1 MVSRKVIV
9 CKYGPYSLESQV
21 DVNIEN
27 YLTYILNSNCFSYSY
42 TAYRFKLF
50 SFSILTFMF

>member
-9 CKYGPYSLESQV
+9 FKYGPYSLESQV

-27 YLTYILNSNCFSYSY
+27 YLTYILNSNWFSYSY

-50 SFSILTFMF
+50 SFSILAFMF

>member
-27 YLTYILNSNCFSYSY
+27 YLTYILNSNWFSYS
-42 TAYRFKLF
+42 
-50 SFSILTFMF
+50 

>member
-27 YLTYILNSNCFSYSY
+27 YLTCILNSNWCSYSY